1 MAAFMRTVGSLAVRF
16 RYAIVVVWAAAAAL
30 CVVFLPSLASV
41 TNPDNTSFLP
51 SDTGTAK
58 AIDLAAPFVPPG
70 QSSATLVA
78 TRSDGKLTPTDQSA
92 FRDLEA
98 AVAKVPHVVSVNDQ
112 GVSSDG
118 KVQKALVVVSVATG
132 STDAGDVVDDIRA
145 QFASVDDPGLSEY
158 LTGQLAASV
167 DNQRSQED
175 AQRLTEILS
184 NVVILVMLFIVLR
197 ALVAP
202 IVTLLPAVT
211 VLTLAS
217 PVIAEASK
225 AGIEISSVTHP
236 MLTVLLLGAG
246 TDYGLFLVLRMREE
260 MERGAAPRAAIV
272 RAVERVG
279 ESITFSAGTVIVALL
294 CLIPASFGLYSGL
307 GPALA
312 IGVAL
317 MLLAGLTLLPAL
329 LAICGGVLFWPR
341 KLRLHENGEE
351 PDTGWIRVVN
361 HVLTRPKTTLAVG
374 VAVFLALA
382 SGIAGYSS
390 NGFGG
395 STTGPSGSQSAAGQD
410 VLNDHYPPAVASPTM
425 VLLKY
430 QDPIWQHLDD
440 VDDAEKQLTA
450 DPEFSSVNGL
460 FNPNGQP
467 LSVSQVSQ
475 LYQQLGPPGKLPATE
490 PAGTPVP
497 ADQYAGYRALAQF
510 VSSDGRTVQFYTAL
524 SAGPADSTA
533 ALDAVPDIRS
543 AVTDV
548 QKSTGASE
556 SGVNGLAPASYDVSQ
571 VSDSDLE
578 EIVPIVLVLI
588 AVLLSLVM
596 RSLIAP
602 LYLVVSV
609 ALSYFAALGLAVI
622 VYVGLGSQSGL
633 DFVLPFLMFVF
644 LMALG
649 EDYNILVMSRIR
661 EEAHRLR
668 LRDAVS
674 RAMHATGTTVTSA
687 GLILAATFGV
697 SALTGATE
705 EIKQLGG
712 AIAMG
717 IVLDT
722 FFVRVLLVP
731 ATVILLGRWNWWPSA
746 LSRQSPRPAPEGDRG
761 APPGAAGS

>member
-1 MAAFMRTVGSLAVRF
+1 MAAFMRTVGSLAVGF

-132 STDAGDVVDDIRA
+132 SPDAGDVVDDIRA
-145 QFASVDDPGLSEY
+145 QFSSVDDPGLSEY

-294 CLIPASFGLYSGL
+294 CLIPASFGLY
-307 GPALA
+307 
-312 IGVAL
+312 
-317 MLLAGLTLLPAL
+317 
-329 LAICGGVLFWPR
+329 
-341 KLRLHENGEE
+341 
-351 PDTGWIRVVN
+351 
-361 HVLTRPKTTLAVG
+361 
-374 VAVFLALA
+374 
-382 SGIAGYSS
+382 
-390 NGFGG
+390 
-395 STTGPSGSQSAAGQD
+395 
-410 VLNDHYPPAVASPTM
+410 
-425 VLLKY
+425 
-430 QDPIWQHLDD
+430 
-440 VDDAEKQLTA
+440 
-450 DPEFSSVNGL
+450 
-460 FNPNGQP
+460 
-467 LSVSQVSQ
+467 
-475 LYQQLGPPGKLPATE
+475 
-490 PAGTPVP
+490 
-497 ADQYAGYRALAQF
+497 
-510 VSSDGRTVQFYTAL
+510 
-524 SAGPADSTA
+524 
-533 ALDAVPDIRS
+533 
-543 AVTDV
+543 
-548 QKSTGASE
+548 
-556 SGVNGLAPASYDVSQ
+556 
-571 VSDSDLE
+571 
-578 EIVPIVLVLI
+578 
-588 AVLLSLVM
+588 
-596 RSLIAP
+596 
-602 LYLVVSV
+602 
-609 ALSYFAALGLAVI
+609 
-622 VYVGLGSQSGL
+622 
-633 DFVLPFLMFVF
+633 
-644 LMALG
+644 
-649 EDYNILVMSRIR
+649 
-661 EEAHRLR
+661 
-668 LRDAVS
+668 
-674 RAMHATGTTVTSA
+674 
-687 GLILAATFGV
+687 
-697 SALTGATE
+697 
-705 EIKQLGG
+705 
-712 AIAMG
+712 
-717 IVLDT
+717 
-722 FFVRVLLVP
+722 
-731 ATVILLGRWNWWPSA
+731 
-746 LSRQSPRPAPEGDRG
+746 
-761 APPGAAGS
+761 